1 MKALLVARKTLLEL
15 AREWQLLLLV
25 VGIPVSFLW
34 ITKLGYG
41 SPLLVTH
48 PLLVAG
54 SERSEETE
62 ALLAEIEAERY
73 AGGRPVFELR
83 PAPGPAAAEEAL
95 KAQEATALLSL
106 SPGQRVVLKGDALSL
121 SFYRAGILL
130 EEILNR
136 RADRLA
142 GRPEILR
149 LEARALAGSG
159 PQSLFDVYAPGMIV
173 FALLLTIPQ
182 VAMLVAR
189 ESRWQTLDR
198 LRLTPLRAWE
208 LLGGIGLA
216 QTALG
221 VVLVALVLG
230 SALALGFQ
238 NQGSTGLALIAGLA
252 VNLSAIGWGLVV
264 GCFVENDGQA
274 INVGSTVAMLQ
285 VFLSG
290 SFYQMPS
297 PTLFHLGGRAIELFD
312 VLPATH
318 GFLALQQVLCYGSG
332 WREVAFRLAATLLLS
347 LLTLA
352 VGIVL
357 FGRLRLKEKK

>member
-1 MKALLVARKTLLEL
+1 MKAPLVARKTLLEL
-15 AREWQLLLLV
+15 VREWQLLLLV
-25 VGIPVSFLW
+25 VAIPVAFLW
-34 ITKLGYG
+34 ITELGYG

-54 SERSEETE
+54 EEGSE
-62 ALLAEIEAERY
+62 ALLAEIGAEVY
-73 AGGRPVFELR
+73 ADGRPVFQLE
-83 PAPGPAAAEEAL
+83 PAADPAAADEAL
-95 KAQEATALLSL
+95 KAQEASALLTVTS
-106 SPGQRVVLKGDALSL
+106 GEGATIKGDALSMN
-121 SFYRAGILL
+121 FYRAAIIL
-130 EEILNR
+130 EEFLNR

-142 GRPEILR
+142 GRPEIVR
-149 LEARALAGSG
+149 LESRPLAGRG
-159 PQSLFDVYAPGMIV
+159 PRSMFDVYAPGMIV

-189 ESRWQTLDR
+189 ESRWRTLHR

-216 QTALG
+216 QTAIG

-238 NQGSTGLALIAGLA
+238 NHGSFWLALVIGLAI
-252 VNLSAIGWGLVV
+252 NLSAIGWGLVV

-274 INVGSTVAMLQ
+274 INVGSTVTMLQ

-290 SFYQMPS
+290 SFYLMPS
-297 PTLFHLGGRAIELFD
+297 PTLFRVGGHAIELFD
-312 VLPATH
+312 VFPATH
-318 GFLALQQVLCYGSG
+318 GFLALQQVLCYGAG
-332 WREVAFRLAATLLLS
+332 WGDVAFRLAATVLLS

-352 VGIVL
+352 VGVVL
-357 FGRLRLKEKK
+357 FGRLRMRESR